1 MFRPLSHLLPRK
13 ANEVVVIGSLARQ
26 LKTYQATGR
35 PILLELFR
43 TKTDPITEGY
53 IEDLVKAL
61 QAAGVQIT
69 REQIRL
75 VELP

>member
-1 MFRPLSHLLPRK
+1 VEVKYWTQSHTAK
-13 ANEVVVIGSLARQ
+13 NIDELARQ
-26 LKTYQATGR
+26 LTRYQATGR

-53 IEDLVKAL
+53 IERLLKAL
-61 QAAGVQIT
+61 QAAGVKIT

-75 VELP
+75 VEWP